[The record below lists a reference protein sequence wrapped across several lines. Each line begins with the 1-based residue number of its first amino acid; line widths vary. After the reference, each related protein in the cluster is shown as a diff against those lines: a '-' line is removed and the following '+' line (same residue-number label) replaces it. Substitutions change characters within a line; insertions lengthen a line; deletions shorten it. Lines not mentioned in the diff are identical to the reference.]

1 MMDRVLFWKRKRM
14 RSARV
19 LSVVLVGLSTTRGC
33 GSGAT
38 APDEARATVV
48 GAVDM
53 LAAELAADRP
63 ADAAAYA
70 ERLRA

>member
-14 RSARV
+14 RSAMV

-53 LAAELAADRP
+53 LAADRP